1 MSLIDTAVILAA
13 GAGTRLRTAA
23 ESKPLCMVAGR
34 TLLDHALERLAEAG
48 IARAIV
54 VTGYRAEAIEG
65 HIAARDCP
73 LAVETVRTP
82 DWQLPNGVSALAAAG
97 PLAGAPTLLAMC
109 DHLVEPALYTR
120 MAAAGA
126 GSGLRLGVDRRLGH
140 PWVDLDDVTFVA
152 TEGARI
158 VAIGKG
164 METYDAYDTGV
175 FAVGQPFFE
184 ALAGLEAPSITEAV
198 RALAAKG
205 AAEVVECSDLTW
217 IDVDDPKALA
227 AAEGWAGA

>member
-1 MSLIDTAVILAA
+1 VSLIDTAVILAA

-23 ESKPLCMVAGR
+23 ESKPLCVVAGK

-65 HIAARDCP
+65 HIAARAWP

-97 PLAGAPTLLAMC
+97 PLGGASTLLAMC
-109 DHLVEPALYTR
+109 DHLVEPALYAR
-120 MAAAGA
+120 MAAAGM
-126 GSGLRLGVDRRLGH
+126 GNGLRLGIDRRLGH
-140 PWVDLDDVTFVA
+140 SWVDLDDVTFVA

-158 VAIGKG
+158 TAIGKG
-164 METYDAYDTGV
+164 IEVYDAYDTGV
-175 FAVGQPFFE
+175 FAVGQPFFD
-184 ALAGLEAPSITEAV
+184 ALGGLEAPSITEAV
-198 RALAAKG
+198 RALAARG

-227 AAEGWAGA
+227 AAEGWASV

>member
-1 MSLIDTAVILAA
+1 MPIDTAVILAA
-13 GAGTRLRTAA
+13 GAGTRLRAA
-23 ESKPLCMVAGR
+23 ADSKPLCVVAGK

-48 IARAIV
+48 IVRAIV

-65 HIAARDCP
+65 HIAARDWP

-82 DWQLPNGVSALAAAG
+82 DWQLPNGVSALAAAKA
-97 PLAGAPTLLAMC
+97 LAGSASLLAMC
-109 DHLVEPALYTR
+109 DHLVEPALYAR

-126 GSGLRLGVDRRLGH
+126 RDGLRLGVDRRLGH

-152 TEGARI
+152 TAGTRI

-164 METYDAYDTGV
+164 MDTYDAYDTGV
-175 FAVGQPFFE
+175 FAVGQPFFD
-184 ALAGLEAPSITEAV
+184 ALAGLDAPSITEAV
-198 RALAAKG
+198 RALAARG

-227 AAEGWAGA
+227 AAEGWLGT